1 MNTPHSNSIL
11 NALRNS
17 INQVDYLSIDTY
29 EALNAVRNNPRQR
42 DQLHKAYSLTDRA
55 DQIAEAQT
63 ANFLPF
69 MEGQSPDW
77 LPDGLQLLSTLNKKV
92 GSLHKSVALVANTM

>member
-1 MNTPHSNSIL
+1 MNNSIL

-29 EALNAVRNNPRQR
+29 EALNAVRNNPRLR

-69 MEGQSPDW
+69 MEFYGT
-77 LPDGLQLLSTLNKKV
+77 DGSQ
-92 GSLHKSVALVANTM
+92 